1 MLYLSKMYF
10 YMRKEMT
17 WKELVVFL
25 ILYGSILIIE
35 QIRKTR
41 MSYIRLGLSVLLI
54 VYITLLR
61 RESGNVN
68 VELIPFKDISLKMA
82 YHDFLN
88 IVLFFPFGYELT
100 KIKEKNY
107 KSRIEIY
114 GFILSLLIESMQ
126 ILFQCGNFETEDILF
141 NGAGTLVGKKIY
153 EICKHVKTR
162 EENNNENYDDRTFKK
177 S

>member
-1 MLYLSKMYF
+1 MSKMYF
-10 YMRKEMT
+10 YVRKEMT
-17 WKELVVFL
+17 WKELAVFL
-25 ILYGSILIIE
+25 LLCGFILIIE

-41 MSYIRLGLSVLLI
+41 MNSIRLCLSVLLI
-54 VYITLLR
+54 IYITLLR

-100 KIKEKNY
+100 KIKEKNH
-107 KSRIEIY
+107 KSRIGIY

-177 S
+177 G

>member
-68 VELIPFKDISLKMA
+68 AELIPFKDISLKMA

-88 IVLFFPFGYELT
+88 IVLFFHLAM
-100 KIKEKNY
+100 N
-107 KSRIEIY
+107 
-114 GFILSLLIESMQ
+114 
-126 ILFQCGNFETEDILF
+126 
-141 NGAGTLVGKKIY
+141 
-153 EICKHVKTR
+153 
-162 EENNNENYDDRTFKK
+162 
-177 S
+177 